1 MLVSTTTKYSFHGI
15 LNSIIWKNRLPL
27 TRFDVMI
34 GDEDEEYKDK
44 EDDSF
49 GSDGYD
55 KTWYT
60 VKPDIHAPKTDE
72 ELLEEL
78 ERPIY
83 SDE

>member
-1 MLVSTTTKYSFHGI
+1 
-15 LNSIIWKNRLPL
+15 
-27 TRFDVMI
+27 MI

-55 KTWYT
+55 KTLHT

-72 ELLEEL
+72 ELLEEA
-78 ERPIY
+78 ERGLYILM
-83 SDE
+83 SE

>member
-1 MLVSTTTKYSFHGI
+1 
-15 LNSIIWKNRLPL
+15 
-27 TRFDVMI
+27 MI

-72 ELLEEL
+72 ELLEEVR
-78 ERPIY
+78 EAYIF
-83 SDE
+83 